1 VWSDQYDRKI
11 QVAGRLEGA
20 DETRVVDGSLAER
33 RFVML
38 FGSKG
43 RVTGVVGM
51 NRPRLVMKARAL
63 IRERADFAGAA
74 L

>member
-1 VWSDQYDRKI
+1 
-11 QVAGRLEGA
+11 
-20 DETRVVDGSLAER
+20 
-33 RFVML
+33 ML